1 MNIIFKFNFSG
12 DSYLCLFIYFNFSL
26 DTVNEEEEDDLNDTR
41 HEMLGATSNT
51 NSLNMQG
58 NNSQVPLL
66 SGVFRDVFFIR
77 YVN

>member
-1 MNIIFKFNFSG
+1 M
-12 DSYLCLFIYFNFSL
+12 CLFIYFNFSL

-41 HEMLGATSNT
+41 HEMLGSTSNT